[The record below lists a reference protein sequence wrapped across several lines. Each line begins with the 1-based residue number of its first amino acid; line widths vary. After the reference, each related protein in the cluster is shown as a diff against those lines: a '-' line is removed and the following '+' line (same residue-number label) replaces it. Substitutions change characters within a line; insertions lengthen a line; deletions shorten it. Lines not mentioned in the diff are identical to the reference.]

1 MISLLVMTLVACS
14 EAVLTTGPAIG
25 CLEETSVC
33 VAARADRACAL
44 DLRVLDGDGSVVWNQ
59 VLPAVETSDFT
70 LHWQVSGLEAST
82 RYDYVITDPDRAEVF
97 LGAGAFMT
105 QAPAGSRVPVTV
117 AFASCA
123 REDDGSSAVWTRM
136 QLRAIDALVLLGD
149 TPYIDTTDL
158 QQQRKRYREFASV
171 PSFAALVR
179 GTPVYST
186 WDDHDFGAN
195 DTDGRLPGKENSR
208 QAFVEHRPNRLPPDQ
223 AGIHDS
229 FRVGD
234 MEIFLLDARWFA
246 RTEPSPFDASKPT
259 LLGAEQW
266 AWLKARLEASTATFK
281 VIATGMIFND
291 AVRPNKTDYWGHYPH
306 ERQALFELI
315 GELKLEGVVLVGGD
329 VHRHRIVRHLE
340 SRDAAGY
347 ELVEFISSPVHDQ
360 IIAAANAPHPG
371 LVLDIG
377 TGNIYLELS
386 CDTAGEEPVLT
397 SRYVDASGRVLDLRR
412 WPLASMRPVTASAP

>member
-1 MISLLVMTLVACS
+1 MFGLILLFFLGSPEVSLES
-14 EAVLTTGPAIG
+14 GPAIG
-25 CLEETSVC
+25 CLGEASFC
-33 VAARADRACAL
+33 ISARADQACTL
-44 DLRVLDGDGSVVWNQ
+44 ELRVLDGRGTAVWEGRCAAVPDHDLTLDWQ
-59 VLPAVETSDFT
+59 VEGLLPATN
-70 LHWQVSGLEAST
+70 
-82 RYDYVITDPDRAEVF
+82 YDYLILDAADPVRT
-97 LGAGAFMT
+97 LGAGSFMT
-105 QAPAGSRVPVTV
+105 QSPPGSRVPTTI

-123 REDDGSSAVWTRM
+123 REDDGSAEVWTRM
-136 QLRAIDALVLLGD
+136 RLRSVDAVTLLGD

-158 QQQRKRYREFASV
+158 EQQRRRYREFASV

-179 GTPVYST
+179 ETPLYST

-195 DTDGRLPGKENSR
+195 DTDGRLAGKENSR
-208 QAFVEHRPNRLPPDQ
+208 QAFREHRPHAIPEEQP
-223 AGIHDS
+223 GIHQS

-234 MEIFLLDARWFA
+234 IEVFLLDTRWYA
-246 RTEPSPFDASKPT
+246 RTEPSTFDPEQPT

-266 AWLKARLEASTATFK
+266 AWLEQELRASTAVFK
-281 VIATGMIFND
+281 VIAAGMIFND

-306 ERQALFELI
+306 EQQALYELI
-315 GELKLEGVVLVGGD
+315 GRLKLEGVVLVGGD
-329 VHRHRIVRHLE
+329 IHRHRIVRHLD
-340 SRDAAGY
+340 SKDAVGY

-397 SRYVDASGRVLDLRR
+397 SRYVDAAGRVLDLRR